1 MRLSRI
7 CFSNY
12 INQFTNYRL
21 DIRSQLKRFLVNY
34 LVIVGICTVASSE
47 FLTDLNRNSSHRNSD
62 CIDAAAHIKLSFKTL
77 YLLITGRKEEMNI
90 LKSVN
95 ANHVIS

>member
-1 MRLSRI
+1 M
-7 CFSNY
+7 
-12 INQFTNYRL
+12 
-21 DIRSQLKRFLVNY
+21 NY
-34 LVIVGICTVASSE
+34 LVIVGICTIASSE
-47 FLTDLNRNSSHRNSD
+47 FLTDLNRNSSHRMD

>member
-1 MRLSRI
+1 M
-7 CFSNY
+7 
-12 INQFTNYRL
+12 
-21 DIRSQLKRFLVNY
+21 NY
-34 LVIVGICTVASSE
+34 LVIVGICTIASSE
-47 FLTDLNRNSSHRNSD
+47 FLTDLNRNSSHRND